1 MVNHTEMNTSQ
12 ETLYAIALTRIN
24 YFNHTTS
31 LRLYRRLGSA
41 TAIMEH
47 RHDIKAVLPDASP
60 RLVESLKDVSEAM
73 RRAEQELVF
82 DEAHDI
88 QPLVI
93 GDSNYPERMRE
104 CDDAPLVLFYRGTA
118 NLNQRRI
125 VSIVGTRHCTVYG
138 QDIIRKFTEELKE
151 LCPETIIV
159 SGLAY
164 GVDINAH
171 RNALKNSIDTIGV
184 LAHGLDY
191 LYPTAH
197 RDTAAQMLNHGGLAT
212 EFMTSTNA
220 DKMNFVRRNRIIAGL
235 ADATIVVESAKKGGS
250 LITAEIAQGYGRDVF
265 AFPGNVGLPY
275 SEGCNNLIRNNQAGL
290 IASAE
295 DFVKAM
301 GWTEDSLLTQAK
313 KKGIERQLFPEL
325 SDDERKITTLLTQEN
340 NLQSSIICTKT
351 GLTIAATNSALF
363 SLEMKG
369 IVRMMAGGIYHLHE
383 I

>member
-73 RRAEQELVF
+73 RRAERELEF

-138 QDIIRKFTEELKE
+138 QDIIRKFTEELKG

-171 RNALKNSIDTIGV
+171 RNALKNGIDTIGV

-212 EFMTSTNA
+212 EFMTATNA

-290 IASAE
+290 IVSAE

-301 GWTEDSLLTQAK
+301 GWTEDNLLTQAK

>member
-73 RRAEQELVF
+73 RRAERELEF

-171 RNALKNSIDTIGV
+171 RNALKNGIDTIGV

-212 EFMTSTNA
+212 EFMTATNA